1 MSCRVYSI
9 PKQKRQQQQKKKK
22 KSYVSIRA
30 NKARSIARA
39 SRWADRQVGGPKRRD
54 VGGEAGRLLHPCAG
68 RISRQGPDSS
78 KTDWE
83 EKHQKIWLEDFTVKQ
98 RLFVFSIWEYHLLHV
113 GGPGPQ
119 GYKEP
124 EKVRSSSGFYLW
136 WEMLVTPSPAL
147 WIWRKGSLTHLC
159 FISGSWWKEK

>member
-1 MSCRVYSI
+1 MLKLQI
-9 PKQKRQQQQKKKK
+9 KHNQKKCPAEFILYQNKNSNNSKKKKK

-83 EKHQKIWLEDFTVKQ
+83 EKHQKIWLEDLTVKQ

-113 GGPGPQ
+113 GGPGPR

-124 EKVRSSSGFYLW
+124 EKVRSSSEFYL
-136 WEMLVTPSPAL
+136 
-147 WIWRKGSLTHLC
+147 
-159 FISGSWWKEK
+159 